1 MQTPPKRESR
11 KDKEME
17 ANRIFEL
24 AKTGL
29 QAEINGLSKLDI
41 ECIEITGQHDVFYHS
56 QLQRLIAERERLE
69 LIAKRYENKDL

>member
-1 MQTPPKRESR
+1 MKQ

-17 ANRIFEL
+17 TNRIFEL

-41 ECIEITGQHDVFYHS
+41 ECIEITGQHDAFYHS
-56 QLQRLIAERERLE
+56 QLQRLMAERERLE
-69 LIAKRYENKDL
+69 IVAERYKNKDL